1 MEAAHQSNTDPK
13 AGKSYHLTAE
23 LDPPK
28 GTNLESFLATALSL
42 RGRVDDI
49 RVTDSEH
56 AIMRMSPIAPC
67 LALRERG
74 MEPIMVVNGR
84 DRNRISFQ
92 GDLLCASTLG
102 IGNVIIREGH
112 DPAEGDQPVA
122 RTSGDLDLATMLK
135 CISSLNAGHDLA
147 GEPLDG
153 ATSFTIG
160 VSLDLSDDA
169 TRNREQAESI
179 RRMADFGVS
188 SVSLGP
194 TYDVNIIEQF
204 LPVAAETGIKL
215 SLSVMLLK
223 SVTMIRYLN
232 NLKGVPSVPQEYLK
246 KMMDAPVKQD
256 AGLTIGADFV
266 KEISS
271 LADGIV
277 LLSLGWKDRLPEFL
291 DAIGR

>member
-1 MEAAHQSNTDPK
+1 MEAAHQSNTEPG
-13 AGKSYHLTAE
+13 AVKSYYLTAE
-23 LDPPK
+23 IDPPK
-28 GTNLESFLATALSL
+28 GTNLEGFLATALSL
-42 RGRVDDI
+42 RGRVDAV

-67 LALRERG
+67 LALKERG
-74 MEPIMVVNGR
+74 MEPVMVMNGR

-102 IGNVIIREGH
+102 IKNILLREGH
-112 DPAEGDQPVA
+112 DPAEGDQPVV
-122 RTSGDLDLATMLK
+122 RTSGDLDMTTMLK

-169 TRNREQAESI
+169 TRNREQMEYI
-179 RRMADFGVS
+179 RKLAGFGVT

-194 TYDVNIIEQF
+194 TYDINIIEKF
-204 LPVAAETGIKL
+204 LPVAEETGIRL

-256 AGLTIGADFV
+256 AGLTIGAEFV
-266 KEISS
+266 REI
-271 LADGIV
+271 APMVDGIDV
-277 LLSLGWKDRLPEFL
+277 LALGWRDRLPEFL
-291 DAIGR
+291 DLIGR

>member
-1 MEAAHQSNTDPK
+1 MEAAHQSNTEPG
-13 AGKSYHLTAE
+13 AVKSYYLTAE
-23 LDPPK
+23 IDPPK
-28 GTNLESFLATALSL
+28 GTNLEGFLATALSL
-42 RGRVDDI
+42 RGRVDAV

-67 LALRERG
+67 LALKERG
-74 MEPIMVVNGR
+74 MEPVMVINGR

-92 GDLLCASTLG
+92 GDLLCASSLG
-102 IGNVIIREGH
+102 IKNILLRAGH
-112 DPAEGDQPVA
+112 DPAEGDQPVV
-122 RTSGDLDLATMLK
+122 RTSGDLDMTTMLK

-169 TRNREQAESI
+169 TRNREQMEYI
-179 RRMADFGVS
+179 RRLADFGVT

-194 TYDVNIIEQF
+194 TYDINIIEKF
-204 LPVAAETGIKL
+204 LPVAEETGIQL

-256 AGLTIGADFV
+256 AGLAIGAEFV
-266 KEISS
+266 REI
-271 LADGIV
+271 APIVDGIDV
-277 LLSLGWKDRLPEFL
+277 LALGWRDRLPEFL
-291 DAIGR
+291 DRIGR